1 MRPPLTTAVASS
13 DPKPGNINALALPAS
28 GFFITDI
35 LSGHIKLIAA
45 NGSTIPT
52 YSTRTIPIQAAERS
66 FSWDFVIT
74 DVKTPL
80 LGVDF
85 LSHYGLLIDVAN
97 HKLLDVATFR
107 SAPLGSHCRHTEIC
121 SLRIDIPY
129 DMLRQKFP
137 EVFCLELHQQH
148 GHSSKHGIFHYIK
161 TTDPP
166 VHSKFRQLSPEKL
179 QAEKQA

>member
-28 GFFITDI
+28 GFFITDMF
-35 LSGHIKLIAA
+35 LVDTA

-66 FSWDFVIT
+66 FSWDFVIA

-85 LSHYGLLIDVAN
+85 LSHYGLLIDAAN

-121 SLRIDIPY
+121 SLRIDILY
-129 DMLRQKFP
+129 NMLRQEFP
-137 EVFCLELHQQH
+137 EVFRLELHQQH
-148 GHSSKHGIFHYIK
+148 SHSSKHGIFHYIK